1 MSDLYR
7 SGSRGTPH
15 SAMSRSSSS
24 NPFRSSQRENLP
36 SFRECFEG
44 FDERRL
50 AHLGETVLMVAQSPQ
65 QWRGGGSSS
74 ASALSASSSPAPGS
88 PHYRMH
94 SAANSGGTT
103 TRRDP
108 LPHHHHHP
116 STSGGS
122 FSPIGGGGGGGG
134 LSLLSP
140 LQPSPRRLGTEAQR
154 SAPLSMSSSQDPQ
167 SGTGGGRAGGGGTTS
182 TMTMQQ
188 HGGGG
193 TAADF
198 STTSLPLSEEEDEND
213 GGLGMSG
220 GEPHNERDYHHLGS
234 RAPPQTP
241 PRRIERESD
250 ESLLPT
256 PIPRSD
262 GGVGGHHPLLPPLH
276 PTQYNHYHSSGAGG
290 LSPPPWGPSMY
301 LGEEDGTATGSSS
314 PPSTSPHRHRE
325 EKDSAAAA
333 AGGSRGASIPSGK
346 QKKSGTLKTGRS
358 SRGEEE
364 MQQQQQQREEA
375 DALGRL
381 LKLFESGSHPPSSA
395 SEEGA
400 PIAQQQHPSTAVVA
414 VQKDDLALLVRQLL
428 RLTATA
434 PPRASLP
441 MHSHPQEGGPQ
452 GQRSKPPRT
461 VLDAD
466 DDAGCWAPLHE
477 TSDPFVS
484 SSSCVPV
491 RVQVDRLIPSW
502 QSSLPTTTTS
512 AFQVA
517 YRRRDFAY
525 YQPDFDAWS
534 RPPVTRTVLHPLY

>member
-94 SAANSGGTT
+94 SAGNSGGTT

-108 LPHHHHHP
+108 HHHHP
-116 STSGGS
+116 TTGGS
-122 FSPIGGGGGGGG
+122 FSPITAGGGGGGGG

-154 SAPLSMSSSQDPQ
+154 SAPLSSSSQDPQ
-167 SGTGGGRAGGGGTTS
+167 FGTGGGRTGGGGTTS
-182 TMTMQQ
+182 TIQ
-188 HGGGG
+188 HHGG

-220 GEPHNERDYHHLGS
+220 GEPHNERDYHHGS

-276 PTQYNHYHSSGAGG
+276 PTLHNYHSSGAGG

-325 EKDSAAAA
+325 EEDSAAAA
-333 AGGSRGASIPSGK
+333 AAGGAASLHSGK
-346 QKKSGTLKTGRS
+346 QKKSGTVKTGRS
-358 SRGEEE
+358 SRVDDEV
-364 MQQQQQQREEA
+364 QQQQMQQREA

-381 LKLFESGSHPPSSA
+381 LKLFESGSHPPPSA
-395 SEEGA
+395 SEEEGA

-434 PPRASLP
+434 PPRASF
-441 MHSHPQEGGPQ
+441 SHPQEGGPQ